1 MLTEDNVA
9 LYAFRR
15 FGDTALRFALCCTQ
29 NREEAEDI
37 AQDIFF
43 ALHQTPRTFRDE
55 EHLKAWL
62 LRSIRN
68 RARNYHKSW
77 LMTKRID
84 LSEQITEQKLFTEAQ
99 EMQDLIF
106 SLPQRYAIVLYLY
119 YYEGYSIG
127 EIASMLEEK
136 ANTIGTWLKRGRKK
150 LSIQVKESE

>member
-1 MLTEDNVA
+1 MLTDDNIA

-29 NREEAEDI
+29 HREEAEDI
-37 AQDIFF
+37 AQDVFL
-43 ALHQTPRTFRDE
+43 ALHQSPRAFHDE

-62 LRSIRN
+62 LRAIRN

-77 LMTKRID
+77 LKTKRIT
-84 LSEQITEQKLFTEAQ
+84 LSEQIPEEKQFTESQ
-99 EMQDLIF
+99 EMQELIF
-106 SLPQRYAIVLYLY
+106 SLPERYAIVLYLY

-136 ANTIGTWLKRGRKK
+136 ENTIGTWLQRGRKK
-150 LSIQVKESE
+150 LAMQVKESE